1 MSEFKRGITN
11 EFVKALGELAAAGG
25 WWRDVLIDNSLAIFL
40 RNECLNVYWQGQSIF
55 KIAYLRGQF
64 RVSTHAKYLLDPS
77 LSEQVP
83 FDGGVF
89 NLRDLAPRALIEKY
103 ERATLNKLKRGAEIY
118 ANDEKRGVHA
128 IATGN
133 PSVVDIEIAF
143 SARGLEGL
151 GHQPRADI
159 AAFETDGDAVKLTFW
174 EAKLFWNSEL
184 RARAEKVP
192 VLRQVRKYQLM
203 LSAHRQAILDS
214 YRRVA
219 SNLVALA
226 DMSEGKRTVNH
237 AVRAVSEKPETLT
250 MSDPPEVGLIIY
262 GFDAAQRDDKLWQSH
277 LKKLTDAAGMHR
289 VIARGQAK
297 GLRI

>member
-25 WWRDVLIDNSLAIFL
+25 WWRDVLIDNSLPIFL

-77 LSEQVP
+77 LSQQVP
-83 FDGGVF
+83 FDGSVF

-103 ERATLNKLKRGAEIY
+103 GRATQLKRGAEIY

-143 SARGLEGL
+143 SAHGLEGL
-151 GHQPRADI
+151 GLQPRADI
-159 AAFETDGDAVKLTFW
+159 AAFETEGDVVKLTFW

-184 RARAEKVP
+184 RARAENVP

-203 LSAHRQAILDS
+203 PSAHRQAILDS
-214 YRRVA
+214 SASRR
-219 SNLVALA
+219 
-226 DMSEGKRTVNH
+226 
-237 AVRAVSEKPETLT
+237 
-250 MSDPPEVGLIIY
+250 I
-262 GFDAAQRDDKLWQSH
+262 
-277 LKKLTDAAGMHR
+277 
-289 VIARGQAK
+289 
-297 GLRI
+297 